1 MKNAKQNT
9 TEKITKRVDLQNLLG
24 IEKKQVVKENKQLT
38 EKAQLMKDVNT
49 EIHKLL
55 VTKYGEYYKDIST
68 DVVVKQ
74 KDGNYNIKS
83 VSGYFLL
90 FPKKVT
96 LNTKEGKQANYDGFS
111 ICKPTLYVKGGK
123 SYECLDFTEQGKT
136 TFNN

>member
-24 IEKKQVVKENKQLT
+24 IEKKQVVKQNKQLT

-55 VTKYGEYYKDIST
+55 VTKYGEYYKEIST
-68 DVVVKQ
+68 DIVVKQ

-111 ICKPTLYVKGGK
+111 ICKPTLYVKGGS

>member
-1 MKNAKQNT
+1 MKKTTNNT

-24 IEKKQVVKENKQLT
+24 IEKTQVVKENKQLS
-38 EKAQLMKDVNT
+38 EKAQLMRDVNS

-55 VTKYGEYYKDIST
+55 VTKYGNYYKDIAT
-68 DVVVKQ
+68 DIVVKQ
-74 KDGNYNIKS
+74 KDGKYNIKS
-83 VSGYFLL
+83 VRGYFLL

-96 LNTKEGKQANYDGFS
+96 LNTKEGKKANYDGFS
-111 ICKPTLYVKGGK
+111 ICKPTLYVKGGS

>member
-24 IEKKQVVKENKQLT
+24 IEKKQVVKQNKQLT

-68 DVVVKQ
+68 DIVVKQ

-111 ICKPTLYVKGGK
+111 ICKPTLYVKGGS